1 MVILRRTWLISCGFI
16 TVAILLLLEPDFLD
30 SDHNHVQRHNSVI
43 EGEDLA
49 TDGELL
55 LLHEGRR
62 KLLHLLLEQS
72 NDLLKVDEVDR
83 QREDRRLE
91 GARDEHFEVL
101 VQLFFALV
109 ALSN

>member
-1 MVILRRTWLISCGFI
+1 M
-16 TVAILLLLEPDFLD
+16 
-30 SDHNHVQRHNSVI
+30 QRHNSVV

-72 NDLLKVDEVDR
+72 NDLLEVDEVDR
-83 QREDRRLE
+83 QREDSRLE
-91 GARDEHFEVL
+91 GVWDQHFEVL
-101 VQLFFALV
+101 VQLFFSLLT
-109 ALSN
+109 LSDYIKQKNE